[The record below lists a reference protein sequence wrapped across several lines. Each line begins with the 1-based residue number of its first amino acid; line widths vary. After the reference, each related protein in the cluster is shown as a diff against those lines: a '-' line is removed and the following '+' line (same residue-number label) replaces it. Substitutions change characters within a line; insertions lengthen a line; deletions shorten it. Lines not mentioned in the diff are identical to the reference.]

1 MTARML
7 PQQRARVHRD
17 DVMAT
22 STFMFAKPR
31 LCTATQRI
39 SWHDEG
45 NRTACS
51 ASSARCLVTSV
62 FRRFKSFLRDSN
74 ANVALLFGLA
84 VIPMVGLVGAAVDYS
99 NASRVRGAMQEGFDA
114 SCLAGA
120 RRIHQGAT
128 EVQQAA
134 TAFWRANRPS
144 HLTGVEVTATII
156 PNANR
161 VRVTASGTVNHETS
175 VVRVLNV
182 LGGGANHNQ
191 IQVAATS
198 ECGGANN
205 EVEIVFVLDNT
216 GSMASSMSRLREF
229 TDRTARQLM
238 DAGPGIRISI
248 VPYAAAVNPGTAALS
263 GHMDTLAESRHHAEA
278 LERRQIG
285 FMTGCRWPWDRNPN
299 PNPGGGGGGG
309 GPGRGRDEGGGR
321 EGNLTVPGLPT
332 RIGAMFAE
340 ILGVRAAHAAG
351 AEITPNTRLPL
362 GGFYVTGIP
371 GGRAFLP
378 TGFYNWNDC
387 GLYNPIQIS
396 HFDLFARSGTT
407 WKGCVEARPAPH
419 DVRDTAPSRADA
431 NTLFVPYFWADERDA
446 VSGARWN
453 MENDWL
459 ADGTL
464 PDGWG
469 GFGATQ
475 WERTYSILKYN
486 GVARP
491 KVTIRETGP
500 DTTGPNRACPNPIL
514 DLTNDR
520 SRVVSTI
527 AGLTHWNGGGTI
539 NSEGLM
545 WGWRV
550 LSPEAP
556 FTSGRPWGQVPKIIV
571 WMSDG
576 QNLLSINGDRDS
588 DMRSDYTA
596 YGYLRNGRFPSERF
610 DDATTFLN
618 QRQQEA
624 CTNIKAVRAPNGDP
638 AITLYT
644 ILFREREANAQR
656 LMRDCASTGR
666 HYFEAIDIAALD
678 RAFAAIAED
687 ILKLRLTR

>member
-1 MTARML
+1 M
-7 PQQRARVHRD
+7 P
-17 DVMAT
+17 
-22 STFMFAKPR
+22 
-31 LCTATQRI
+31 
-39 SWHDEG
+39 
-45 NRTACS
+45 
-51 ASSARCLVTSV
+51 SV
-62 FRRFKSFLRDSN
+62 FRRFKSFLRDRS
-74 ANVALLFGLA
+74 ANVALIFGLA
-84 VIPMVGLVGAAVDYS
+84 LIPMVGLVGAAVDYS
-99 NASRVRGAMQEGFDA
+99 NASRIRGSMQEGFDSA
-114 SCLAGA
+114 CLAGA
-120 RRIHQGAT
+120 RRFHQGAT

-134 TAFWRANRPS
+134 TAFWRANRPD
-144 HLTGVEVTATII
+144 HMVGVEVSATIL
-156 PNANR
+156 PGTNR
-161 VRVTASGTVNHETS
+161 VRVTASGIVNHETS
-175 VVRVLNV
+175 IVRVLNV
-182 LGGGANHNQ
+182 VAGGNTFNQ
-191 IQVAATS
+191 LQVAATS

-216 GSMASSMSRLREF
+216 GSMSGSMARLREF

-238 DAGPGIRISI
+238 DAGPGVRISI
-248 VPYAAAVNPGTAALS
+248 VPYAAAVNPGPAALS
-263 GHMDTLAESRHHAEA
+263 GHMDTLAQSEHHART
-278 LERRQIG
+278 LETRQVG

-299 PNPGGGGGGG
+299 PNPGGGGNNGGG
-309 GPGRGRDEGGGR
+309 GNPNPDRGGGR
-321 EGNLTVPGLPT
+321 EGNPIQRSDAIVPGLPAA
-332 RIGAMFAE
+332 IGAVFAE
-340 ILGVRAAHAAG
+340 ILGVRAAAAAG
-351 AEITPNTRLPL
+351 PEITPNTRAPM
-362 GGFYVTGIP
+362 GGTWVNGIP

-378 TGFYNWNDC
+378 IGFNHWNDC
-387 GLYNPIQIS
+387 GLYNPERIS

-419 DVRDTAPSRADA
+419 DVRDTVPNRGDPS
-431 NTLFVPYFWADERDA
+431 TLFVPYFWPDERDRINDA
-446 VSGARWN
+446 SWN

-459 ADGTL
+459 
-464 PDGWG
+464 PDGAPPQGWNAWG
-469 GFGATQ
+469 AWE
-475 WERTYSILKYN
+475 WERTFNIFKYN
-486 GVARP
+486 GVTRP

-500 DTTGPNRACPNPIL
+500 DTTGPNKACPNPIL

-520 SRVVSTI
+520 TRVVNTI

-588 DMRSDYTA
+588 DTKSDYTA
-596 YGYLRNGRFPSERF
+596 YGYLRAGRFGSERF
-610 DDATTFLN
+610 DRSTDFLN
-618 QRQQEA
+618 ERQQEA
-624 CTNIKAVRAPNGDP
+624 CRNIKAVRAPNGDP

-644 ILFREREANAQR
+644 ILFREREATAQR